1 MNGTLRHPKVLIWSV
16 AALTLLALNLGCQP
30 SESTPPASDGNAT
43 AQSSSTAP
51 GNATG
56 RTRPEEAVTAF
67 LQALKMGDDALATS
81 LLTAQAQQEM
91 ERANAAIKPPGSPT
105 AEFQVTEVQFL
116 GEAKEGA
123 HVLCNWT
130 DTNTDGT
137 RQSYEIVWMLRNENQ
152 GWAIAGMAT
161 QVFEDQPPLILNF
174 EDPVDA
180 QQKREAVDTEIVRR
194 QSTSTVEQAQLPASS
209 EAVQR

>member
-1 MNGTLRHPKVLIWSV
+1 MNGKLRHPMGLLWSV

-43 AQSSSTAP
+43 AQSSTAP

-56 RTRPEEAVTAF
+56 RTRPEEAVAAF
-67 LQALKMGDDALATS
+67 LQALKMGDDTLATS

-105 AEFQVTEVQFL
+105 AEFQVTEVQYL
-116 GEAKEGA
+116 GDEKKGA

-130 DTNTDGT
+130 DTDTDGT
-137 RQSYEIVWMLRNENQ
+137 RQSYEIVWMLRNENH

-180 QQKREAVDTEIVRR
+180 QQKREAVDSEIVRR
-194 QSTSTVEQAQLPASS
+194 QSEPAVEQAQLPDSS
-209 EAVQR
+209 ESVQR